1 MSQNLKLTRN
11 KIKNKL
17 LNLSSQEVATAAQK
31 VTHKI
36 ITHKIYKQAQHIACY
51 VPIDNEI
58 DIWAVIK
65 NIWLTG
71 KYCYL
76 PALQPKINRLLQFV
90 KFNEQDQLIKVRYNI
105 PQPKITR
112 KNTIAAHNLDLV
124 IIPLIG
130 FNEHSF
136 RLGRGSGY
144 YDKTFAFKQ
153 NNRNTKPYLLGVGYR
168 WQQVKFIPNSWD
180 MVMNEAITP

>member
-1 MSQNLKLTRN
+1 MPQKLRFARD

-17 LNLSSQEVATAAQK
+17 LNLSYKEITTAAQK
-31 VTHKI
+31 ITHKI
-36 ITHKIYKQAQHIACY
+36 ITHKIYNNAQHIACY
-51 VPIDNEI
+51 IPIDNEI
-58 DIWAVIK
+58 DVWPVIK

-71 KYCYL
+71 KHCYL
-76 PALQPKINRLLQFV
+76 PAMQPKINNLLQFI
-90 KFNEQDQLIKVRYNI
+90 KFNEQDKLIKVKYNI

-130 FNEHSF
+130 FNENGF
-136 RLGRGSGY
+136 RLGRGAGY
-144 YDKTFAFKQ
+144 YDRTFAFKQ
-153 NNRNTKPYLLGVGYR
+153 NNSKPYLLGVGYR

-180 MVMNEAITP
+180 IVMNEIITP